1 MEMNLVEEGIKF
13 MILGM
18 GTVMVFLIMLIG
30 LMVVQAKFID
40 KFFPEKS
47 KVVSNN
53 TPSTPK
59 VSKTDDNKKIAAIIG
74 AIQMYNQK

>member
-30 LMVVQAKFID
+30 LMVVQAKFIE

>member
-30 LMVVQAKFID
+30 LMVVQAKFIE

-47 KVVSNN
+47 KVVSNS

>member
-1 MEMNLVEEGIKF
+1 MNLVEEGIKF

-30 LMVVQAKFID
+30 LMVVQAKFIE